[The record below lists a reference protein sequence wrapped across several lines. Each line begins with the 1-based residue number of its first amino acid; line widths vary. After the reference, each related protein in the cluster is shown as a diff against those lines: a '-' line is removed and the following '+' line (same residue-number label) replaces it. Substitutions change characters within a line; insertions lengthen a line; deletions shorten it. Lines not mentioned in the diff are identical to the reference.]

1 MAASAPDREKKGK
14 GPRCFS
20 KSRPPRLSVGPPNG
34 VRDDPK
40 SEDRQW
46 GNPGTVVDGPVS
58 SKDPELDAGPEP
70 LSESDIIRISRCV
83 LQLLVEP
90 RRPEDEGEVGPQ
102 LASRVLASFGSLAK
116 QLRADLYRVGR
127 EGQHYFDPRHAVNRG
142 HHHQD
147 SGSAS
152 PPRVSSSS
160 PPPLHA
166 SEGGVAEARGAEGD
180 GPRIARPQRP
190 PVARGTVVMAGP
202 PWGQPGA
209 LPPAF
214 VPHAL
219 QGGPFVGHGLVWDP
233 LRAAELE
240 ASWCRQAVIGMQEAL
255 ARAHEAHALEVR
267 RLLLELELVRMRLHQ
282 QQASPPPS
290 AEALPALGESGVGAK
305 QETPQG
311 EVAPPAAGD
320 PVHSQGLWECRA
332 LRPPL
337 SPAAPSWEPE
347 ELHELALRPRE
358 DAMLDIPGDHRQDW
372 GRELHRFTEP
382 SGGVLQLRATGPG
395 SERSLDGDK
404 VQAKMARVVAMVREQ
419 LPTCPEPEIWRHVE
433 HVRSL
438 QHGFSGMAFHSIVAL
453 VLGHIKGLSSHG
465 QP

>member
-1 MAASAPDREKKGK
+1 MDCCVVRRTFRNTERLPPNLPTQGVMAASAPDREKKGK

-46 GNPGTVVDGPVS
+46 GNPGTALDGPV
-58 SKDPELDAGPEP
+58 
-70 LSESDIIRISRCV
+70 RCV

-152 PPRVSSSS
+152 PPQVSSSTS
-160 PPPLHA
+160 PPLHA

-180 GPRIARPQRP
+180 GPRITRPQRP

-233 LRAAELE
+233 LRYCLYRVSANCGPRGTVERAVFKWFLDTRAVNMPVSGALLQRKARDFACIMGYDSFL
-240 ASWCRQAVIGMQEAL
+240 ASSGWLQRFKERHDIQRRQRG
-255 ARAHEAHALEVR
+255 RKKT
-267 RLLLELELVRMRLHQ
+267 
-282 QQASPPPS
+282 
-290 AEALPALGESGVGAK
+290 LGG
-305 QETPQG
+305 
-311 EVAPPAAGD
+311 
-320 PVHSQGLWECRA
+320 C
-332 LRPPL
+332 
-337 SPAAPSWEPE
+337 
-347 ELHELALRPRE
+347 
-358 DAMLDIPGDHRQDW
+358 
-372 GRELHRFTEP
+372 
-382 SGGVLQLRATGPG
+382 
-395 SERSLDGDK
+395 
-404 VQAKMARVVAMVREQ
+404 
-419 LPTCPEPEIWRHVE
+419 
-433 HVRSL
+433 
-438 QHGFSGMAFHSIVAL
+438 
-453 VLGHIKGLSSHG
+453 
-465 QP
+465 